1 MVPLLLKTLGIQ
13 MIQKIE
19 LQNRN
24 WSISQIKHWDDG
36 GDLLLSPPY
45 QRGDVWGTKRRR
57 NFIRSLLQGIPI
69 PSVVMN
75 DRLRADFVGDRST
88 SYSVIDGKQ
97 RITTIL
103 MFFAG
108 ELSVPADWFELV
120 DGASNK
126 DLVSFLDLTKRGQRR
141 FENLPLA
148 AAETFLKTEA
158 EEKLVFDLINF
169 GGLAQGEFDTE

>member
-1 MVPLLLKTLGIQ
+1 
-13 MIQKIE
+13 MIQKID

-45 QRGDVWGTKRRR
+45 QRGDVWGTKRRQ
-57 NFIRSLLQGIPI
+57 NFIRSLLQGIPV

-108 ELSVPADWFELV
+108 QLSVPADWFDLV
-120 DGASNK
+120 DCASNHEM
-126 DLVSFLDLTKRGQRR
+126 VSFLHLTKRGQRR

-158 EEKLVFDLINF
+158 EEKFVFDLINF
-169 GGLAQGEFDTE
+169 GGLAQGESDSD

>member
-1 MVPLLLKTLGIQ
+1 VQRVIKTLEICV
-13 MIQKIE
+13 IQKLD

-24 WSISQIKHWDDG
+24 WSISQIKHWADG

-45 QRGDVWGTKRRR
+45 QRGDVWGTKRRQ
-57 NFIRSLLQGIPI
+57 NFIRSLLQGIPV

-108 ELSVPADWFELV
+108 ELLVPADWFDLV
-120 DGASNK
+120 DCASNK
-126 DLVSFLDLTKRGQRR
+126 ELVSFPDLTKRGQRR
-141 FENLPLA
+141 FENLPFA
-148 AAETFLKTEA
+148 CAETYLTNEA
-158 EEKLVFDLINF
+158 DEQVVFDLINF
-169 GGLAQGEFDTE
+169 GGLAQGEVDQD